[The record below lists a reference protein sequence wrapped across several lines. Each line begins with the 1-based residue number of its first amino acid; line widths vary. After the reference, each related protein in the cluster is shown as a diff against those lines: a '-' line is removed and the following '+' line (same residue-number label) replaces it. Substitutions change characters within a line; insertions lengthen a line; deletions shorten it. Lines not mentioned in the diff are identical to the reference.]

1 MQITESFDG
10 GEPMYY
16 KSFSYRVFSVFNY
29 LFLTIAAILCIL
41 PLIHILAVSLSGSAA
56 ATANLVTFWPVNF
69 TLNAYEKTIGNENFL
84 ISFWNSVVRVVLGT
98 LISMTLIV
106 CAAYSLSKSDEEF
119 KGRRLYTW
127 FFVFTM
133 LFHGGLVP
141 TYILVTKLHL
151 TNTIWALVLPTAV
164 NAFNLIL
171 LMNFFRTSV
180 PKSLEEAAIIDGA
193 NHFKILWKIY
203 LPIAVPALATISLF
217 TMVFHWNSWFD
228 GLIYMTKAENYPL
241 STLLQTIVVQ
251 RDLSNMS
258 LDAETLR
265 NLSERTVKAAQIF
278 IAAVPMLVVYP
289 FIQKYFVKGIVLG
302 AEKE

>member
-1 MQITESFDG
+1 MS
-10 GEPMYY
+10 
-16 KSFSYRVFSVFNY
+16 
-29 LFLTIAAILCIL
+29 
-41 PLIHILAVSLSGSAA
+41 
-56 ATANLVTFWPVNF
+56 
-69 TLNAYEKTIGNENFL
+69 
-84 ISFWNSVVRVVLGT
+84 
-98 LISMTLIV
+98 
-106 CAAYSLSKSDEEF
+106 
-119 KGRRLYTW
+119 
-127 FFVFTM
+127 
-133 LFHGGLVP
+133 
-141 TYILVTKLHL
+141 
-151 TNTIWALVLPTAV
+151 
-164 NAFNLIL
+164 
-171 LMNFFRTSV
+171 
-180 PKSLEEAAIIDGA
+180 
-193 NHFKILWKIY
+193 
-203 LPIAVPALATISLF
+203 ALATISLF